1 MQQQSLGLVIPMY
14 NEALGAEVVVQNVLL
29 KTQKIAKVKIVVVN
43 NGSTDGTGKVLQ
55 QLKQNLDFHLLSLD
69 TNQGYGGGILD
80 GMKCIQDCDIV
91 GWMWGDNQIDPKIVP
106 ILYQAI
112 CEGYPIAK
120 TVRTKRH
127 DGFFREAQSKFYA
140 RVLASM
146 GIFLEDLHGCP
157 KLFQRSVWEKLQCEN
172 RDWFL
177 DANAM
182 ITALE
187 HGYDI
192 YQADVTMK
200 ARSHGTSKVNIK
212 TSLEFV
218 KNLASWHW
226 QR

>member
-1 MQQQSLGLVIPMY
+1 MQQKSLGLVIPMY
-14 NEALGAEVVVQNVLL
+14 NEALGAEVVINNILL
-29 KTQKIAKVKIVVVN
+29 ETNKISKVKIVAVD
-43 NGSTDGTGKVLQ
+43 NGSTDDTGIILQ
-55 QLKQNLDFHLLSLD
+55 QLKKNLDFHLLSLD

-80 GMKCIQDCDIV
+80 GMKHIQDYDVV

-106 ILYQAI
+106 VLYQAI
-112 CEGYPIAK
+112 CKGYPIAK

-127 DGFFREAQSKFYA
+127 DGFFRETQSKIYA
-140 RVLASM
+140 SLLASM
-146 GIFLEDLHGCP
+146 GVFLEDLHGCP

-192 YQADVTMK
+192 YQTEVIMK
-200 ARSHGTSKVNIK
+200 ERSHGTSKVNFK

-218 KNLASWHW
+218 KNLASWYW